1 MTNQTDT
8 DPFYF
13 RQLLSGRDFAIDD
26 PLASQMVNY
35 AYLIGDK
42 LTHQCLLVDPA
53 YAVEDLV
60 RIAQEDNMTIT
71 GVLASHYHPDHVGG
85 SMMGHTIEGVAALL
99 ERHQVPV
106 HVNANEAPWVLR
118 TTGIS
123 ESDLCTHSG
132 GDKILVGSVEVTM
145 VHTPGHTPGSQC
157 FLAHGCLFS
166 GDTLFLEGCGRTDLP
181 GSDPSMMYDSLNV
194 LAQLPDATVVFPGHA
209 YSTPTEM
216 LLSDVKSMN
225 YVFKPK
231 TREDWMAWFGGAG

>member
-1 MTNQTDT
+1 
-8 DPFYF
+8 
-13 RQLLSGRDFAIDD
+13 
-26 PLASQMVNY
+26 
-35 AYLIGDK
+35 
-42 LTHQCLLVDPA
+42 
-53 YAVEDLV
+53 
-60 RIAQEDNMTIT
+60 
-71 GVLASHYHPDHVGG
+71 
-85 SMMGHTIEGVAALL
+85 MMGHTIEGVAALL